1 MTPLG
6 ARSVSLRL
14 YPHLD
19 LGAAAVVEELRA
31 QALKDGM
38 GQPDDIAAL
47 AVFLCGA
54 QARHIQGTATAVDGG
69 ATPGF
74 Y

>member
-1 MTPLG
+1 
-6 ARSVSLRL
+6 V
-14 YPHLD
+14 
-19 LGAAAVVEELRA
+19 
-31 QALKDGM
+31 
-38 GQPDDIAAL
+38 AAL
-47 AVFLCGA
+47 AVFLCSA